1 MKQYIDNIKN
11 VNLFSALEYNEIA
24 EISRIT
30 TIKHYP
36 KGYMVFQEGDEGDT
50 LYIIINGRIKVSL
63 YDDEGRE
70 YILDIIGKDGF
81 FGELSIIDDLPR
93 SANIITIEDSEFLV
107 IKKIDLLKLFME
119 NPAIAIS
126 VLKTLSKRLRAADE
140 RIRGFAFLSVEGRIL
155 RYLTEIGEKT
165 GIKIKNYLIIENGPT
180 QIEIANSCGCS
191 RETVSRMLKSLT
203 QKGIIS
209 ARKRRYT
216 INLPRTSL

>member
-30 TIKHYP
+30 TLKHYP

>member
-30 TIKHYP
+30 TLKHYP
-36 KGYMVFQEGDEGDT
+36 KGYMVFQEGDEGDA
-50 LYIIINGRIKVSL
+50 LYIIINGRIKVSI

-119 NPAIAIS
+119 NPAITIS

-155 RYLTEIGEKT
+155 RYLNEIGEKT

>member
-30 TIKHYP
+30 TLKHYP
-36 KGYMVFQEGDEGDT
+36 KGYMVFQEGDEGDA